1 LLELEMAI
9 RLPLAKGFT
18 RKLNQFRA
26 IYDEYPRQFWVL
38 ILGSF
43 IDRLGGALLFPFFTL
58 YITRKFGVGMTT
70 VGVIF
75 GIFSISSVVGSMFGG
90 ALTDR
95 LGRKGMLLFG
105 LVMSALSSLVMG
117 LVNDLGLFL
126 VVAAFVGVL
135 TDTAGPA
142 RQAMVADLLPEEQRA
157 QGFGILRVVIN
168 LAVTIGPMIGG
179 LLAAQSYMLLF
190 VCDAVSSLITAGVV
204 YVAIQE
210 TWPGAASG
218 EEASQETMAQIF
230 GGYVQVLR
238 DAAFG
243 WFLAASVLMVLV
255 YMQMNT
261 TLAVYLRDSH
271 GISVQGFGYI
281 LSLNAAMVVLFQ
293 FPITRWISQYRPLAV
308 MAVGTLLY
316 AVGFAMYGFFS
327 VYTMF
332 LVAMVVITIGEM
344 FTAPV
349 GQAIVARLAPEDMR
363 GRYMAVFGFSW
374 VLPSAVGPLLAG
386 LVMDNADPRWVW
398 YGAGIL
404 GLVAAAAF
412 YLLEWQVSRSTW
424 SAVDRRLDIMQR
436 LEAGEISAEEAAK
449 MLEAVDV
456 GKLASLAASSP
467 SQKSRHLR
475 IRVSN
480 LASGAMKADLRLPL
494 DLVNAVFYA
503 EGRLSAH
510 LDRYDSQV
518 LRELISKSAADASV
532 QTMDTDGDERVE
544 ISVE

>member
-1 LLELEMAI
+1 MAI
-9 RLPLAKGFT
+9 RLPLAKGLT
-18 RKLNQFRA
+18 KKLNQAHA

-75 GIFSISSVVGSMFGG
+75 GVFSIASVVGSMFGG
-90 ALTDR
+90 ALSDR
-95 LGRKGMLLFG
+95 LGRKGLLLFG

-117 LVNDLGLFL
+117 SVNDLGLFL
-126 VVAAFVGVL
+126 VVVVFVGVL
-135 TDTAGPA
+135 ADSAGPA
-142 RQAMVADLLPEEQRA
+142 RQAMVADLLPDEQRA

-168 LAVTIGPMIGG
+168 LSVTIGPMIGG
-179 LLAAQSYMLLF
+179 LLAARSYMLLF
-190 VCDAVSSLITAGVV
+190 VSDAVTSLITAGIV
-204 YVAIQE
+204 YVALQE
-210 TWPGAASG
+210 TRPGAASG
-218 EEASQETMAQIF
+218 EEVSQETMGQTF
-230 GGYVQVLR
+230 GGYAQVLR

-293 FPITRWISQYRPLAV
+293 FPITRWISKYRSLVV

-327 VYTMF
+327 TYILF
-332 LVAMVVITIGEM
+332 LSAMVVITIGEM

-349 GQAIVARLAPEDMR
+349 GQAIAARLAPEDMR

-374 VLPSAVGPLLAG
+374 VLPTAVGPLLAG

-424 SAVDRRLDIMQR
+424 SAVDTRLEIMQQ
-436 LEAGEISAEEAAK
+436 LELGEISAEEAAQ

-467 SQKSRHLR
+467 SQESRHLR
-475 IRVSN
+475 IRVSD
-480 LASGAMKADLRLPL
+480 LASGVMKADLRLPL
-494 DLVNAVFYA
+494 GLVTAVLYA

-510 LDRYDSQV
+510 LDPYDSQA

-532 QTMDTDGDERVE
+532 QTMDTDDDQRVE
-544 ISVE
+544 ITVE